1 MKEKHMTTVD
11 KWAVFA
17 DSPTV
22 SSSSSKVETMQNLAE
37 ELDTLTKKREII
49 EERVGQIEN
58 ELAHNFPEEAG
69 ELAQSTPKYEIIC
82 NRTERWSWDKDAL
95 EKHFGQGSVPHY
107 IKVNM
112 TVDKRQ
118 FQKLPH
124 HEQDPLMF
132 ALTRKLDKAKI
143 KVIRN
148 V

>member
-1 MKEKHMTTVD
+1 MTTTD
-11 KWAVFA
+11 KWDVFA
-17 DSPTV
+17 DTPSTV
-22 SSSSSKVETMQNLAE
+22 SSGSSQVDTMEKLAE
-37 ELDTLTKKREII
+37 ELETLTKQRETI
-49 EERVGQIEN
+49 EERIGQIEN

-95 EKHFGQGSVPHY
+95 EKHFSQGSVPHY
-107 IKVNM
+107 IRRNL

-132 ALTRKLDKAKI
+132 ALTRKLDRPKI

>member
-1 MKEKHMTTVD
+1 MTTTD
-11 KWAVFA
+11 KWDVFA
-17 DSPTV
+17 DTPSTV
-22 SSSSSKVETMQNLAE
+22 SSGGSKVETMQKLAE
-37 ELDTLTKKREII
+37 ELEDLTKQRDII
-49 EERVGQIEN
+49 EERIGQIEN
-58 ELAHNFPEEAG
+58 ELAHSFPEEAG

-82 NRTERWSWDKDAL
+82 SRTERWSWDKTAL

-107 IKVNM
+107 VKVNM

-132 ALTRKLDKAKI
+132 ALTRKLDRPKI

>member
-1 MKEKHMTTVD
+1 MTTED
-11 KWAVFA
+11 RWAVFA
-17 DSPTV
+17 DTPTTV
-22 SSSSSKVETMQNLAE
+22 SSSETKVETMQNLAE
-37 ELDTLTKKREII
+37 ELHKLTKDRAVI
-49 EERVGQIEN
+49 EERIGQIEN
-58 ELAHNFPEEAG
+58 ELAYNFPEEAG
-69 ELAQSTPKYEIIC
+69 ELAQSTPKFEIIC
-82 NRTERWSWDKDAL
+82 NRSERWSWDKDAL

-118 FQKLPH
+118 FQSLPH

-143 KVIRN
+143 KVIPN

>member
-1 MKEKHMTTVD
+1 MTTED
-11 KWAVFA
+11 RWAVFA
-17 DSPTV
+17 DTPTTV
-22 SSSSSKVETMQNLAE
+22 SSSETKVETMQNLAE
-37 ELDTLTKKREII
+37 ELHKLTKDRAVI
-49 EERVGQIEN
+49 EERIGQIEN
-58 ELAHNFPEEAG
+58 ELAYNFPEEAG
-69 ELAQSTPKYEIIC
+69 ELAQSTPKFEIIC
-82 NRTERWSWDKDAL
+82 NRSERWSWDKDAL

-143 KVIRN
+143 KVIPN

>member
-1 MKEKHMTTVD
+1 MTTD
-11 KWAVFA
+11 DRWSVFA
-17 DSPTV
+17 DTPKTV
-22 SSSSSKVETMQNLAE
+22 SSSSSKVEEMQNLAE
-37 ELDTLTKKREII
+37 ELETLTKNRDTID
-49 EERVGQIEN
+49 ERIGQIEN

-82 NRTERWSWDKDAL
+82 NRTERWAWDKNAL

>member
-1 MKEKHMTTVD
+1 MTTTD
-11 KWAVFA
+11 KWDVFA
-17 DSPTV
+17 DTPSTV
-22 SSSSSKVETMQNLAE
+22 SSGSSKVETMQKLAE
-37 ELDTLTKKREII
+37 ELEDLTKKRDII
-49 EERVGQIEN
+49 EERIGQIEN

-82 NRTERWSWDKDAL
+82 NRTERWSWDKTAL

-107 IKVNM
+107 VNVIM

-132 ALTRKLDKAKI
+132 ALTRKLDRPKI